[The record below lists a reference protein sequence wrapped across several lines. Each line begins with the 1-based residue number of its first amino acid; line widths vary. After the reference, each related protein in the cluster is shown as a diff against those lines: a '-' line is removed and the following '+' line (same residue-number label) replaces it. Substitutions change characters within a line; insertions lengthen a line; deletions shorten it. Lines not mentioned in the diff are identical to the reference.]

1 MASLSMSAARA
12 GWTPKQNK
20 LFEQALAVHDRDTPD
35 RWHNVARA
43 VGGGKSADEVR
54 RYYELLEHDVARI
67 EAGKVPFPTY
77 RSPCPGPNH
86 NAAGGRGT
94 ASLAG
99 YEADRFV
106 PLLHTLPIRP

>member
-43 VGGGKSADEVR
+43 VGGGKSANDVR
-54 RYYELLEHDVARI
+54 RYYELLVHDIARI
-67 EAGKVPFPTY
+67 EAGNVPFPAY
-77 RSPCPGPNH
+77 RPPCPGPNH
-86 NAAGGRGT
+86 GTANAGGRGP

-99 YEADRFV
+99 YEADR
-106 PLLHTLPIRP
+106 LKHLKI

>member
-43 VGGGKSADEVR
+43 VGGGKSADDVR
-54 RYYELLEHDVARI
+54 RYYELLVHDIARI
-67 EAGKVPFPTY
+67 EAGNVPFPAY
-77 RSPCPGPNH
+77 RPPCPGPNH
-86 NAAGGRGT
+86 GTANAGGRGP

-99 YEADRFV
+99 YEADR
-106 PLLHTLPIRP
+106 LKHLKI